1 MLWRR
6 AGWGTALAPKVL
18 LAVLAVLMIPLQLV
32 VIEPPARVAA
42 AAGLDAAVMALTAVL
57 FLRRTSFVR

>member
-18 LAVLAVLMIPLQLV
+18 LAVLAVLMIPLQLLK
-32 VIEPPARVAA
+32 IEPEAQLAA
-42 AAGLDAAVMALTAVL
+42 ATALDAAVMALTATL
-57 FLRRTSFVR
+57 FVRRTTFVR